1 MPLTVFLTREQAD
14 ALRSD
19 ARVVVRGLCDIGG
32 RPIKGK
38 TESLA
43 QLEEHVKKARSFS
56 ELAWWVKQMTR
67 SYASLYEARMHF
79 LQTDAILDAPT
90 GQSHAPTW
98 QNDSASDDGLMGQND
113 YDEWALRHITT
124 DDLDSEIGW

>member
-1 MPLTVFLTREQAD
+1 MPLTVFLTREQTD

-79 LQTDAILDAPT
+79 LQTGAILDAPT
-90 GQSHAPTW
+90 GQK
-98 QNDSASDDGLMGQND
+98 DSASDDGFMDQSD
-113 YDEWALRHITT
+113 YDEWALRQKTT
-124 DDLDSEIGW
+124 DDSDWEID